1 MTLLRSP
8 ILIPLF
14 SYENQKTMFDLL
26 EIEQRWYKV
35 GGICVSPHVQID
47 IRIDYAFLCTSRR
60 LVPSIT
66 SVYTKDY
73 VKEAIPDLW
82 INYSLNNH
90 IVLIELQKNI
100 LFDLY
105 KSPLA

>member
-1 MTLLRSP
+1 MIQSGRYLCISSCPDRHPESICTFMH
-8 ILIPLF
+8 F
-14 SYENQKTMFDLL
+14 S
-26 EIEQRWYKV
+26 
-35 GGICVSPHVQID
+35 
-47 IRIDYAFLCTSRR
+47 R

-66 SVYTKDY
+66 SVYTKDSF
-73 VKEAIPDLW
+73 KEAIPDLW

-100 LFDLY
+100 LFGLY